1 MHPPK
6 RRAARKRAGA
16 GGMLF
21 MLARDA
27 TEVGAGVSEAD
38 PVDIDDGEAAV
49 EDGVDEEE
57 EGGVDVAALNGV
69 TRSTLALFSEPTTR
83 RTLLGMDADPS
94 SSAKYSCVTCSLS
107 LCTTLT

>member
-1 MHPPK
+1 M
-6 RRAARKRAGA
+6 KRASA
-16 GGMLF
+16 GGMLVL
-21 MLARDA
+21 LARDA
-27 TEVGAGVSEAD
+27 REVGVGVSEAD
-38 PVDIDDGEAAV
+38 PVDVDEGEAAV
-49 EDGVDEEE
+49 EDGMDEEE

-94 SSAKYSCVTCSLS
+94 SSAKYSCVTCSVS